1 MKNKQSNLYE
11 IYKTEIKP
19 SIQEKFNLKNIMSV
33 PSLEK
38 IVINRG
44 FGKEAVVSKNVVA
57 ITVDQ
62 FTSIT
67 GQKPVLTKSKKAIS
81 NFKLRKDLIIGCKVT
96 LRSKKMYDFLTKL
109 INIVL
114 PKIKDFRGVPK
125 KSFDAFGNYTLAIK
139 EDSIFPEVKDPD
151 KIRGLD
157 ITFVTSRNCN
167 QEQAFELL
175 NKLGM
180 PFRKN

>member
-1 MKNKQSNLYE
+1 MKRKPKNLQE
-11 IYKTEIKP
+11 LYKTDIKP
-19 SIQEKFNLKNIMSV
+19 SLQSKFQLKNVMSV

-62 FTSIT
+62 FTAIT

-109 INIVL
+109 INVVL
-114 PKIKDFRGVPK
+114 PKIKDFRGIPK

-139 EDSIFPEVKDPD
+139 EDSIFPEIKDPD

-157 ITFVTSRNCN
+157 ITFVTSSNCN
-167 QEQAFELL
+167 HDQAFELL
-175 NKLGM
+175 TKLGM